1 MKPSMLSLL
10 IAAGAFGASTVYL
23 AIQLHEERVRAEEV
37 LAGSRALEQRI
48 AELESLRA
56 GFAVP
61 STQTGP
67 PVRGAPG
74 LSEVVAA
81 TMQPGAT
88 ALEMEAVASA
98 AARGPMPG
106 PALEQSEAFRKMMRN
121 QLRAQNKRLHA
132 DIGYKLGLTPEATNR
147 LIDLLT
153 DQQVRAMSEGARPR
167 TPGSGPRNGA
177 ELHQAQLDEVA
188 ELIGYDKIDLYKDYQ
203 ESLPARMEVATIAR
217 QLEGVDLQL
226 DDSQRERLVTALA
239 EERKRIPVPTFV
251 QGTSPEEHV
260 QALSAW
266 QEDYQQ
272 RTETR
277 VRSILNSQQLGTY
290 EEYQQWTR
298 EMRAQFELRRIR
310 GSEGAVMVAEPVELA
325 IPDAPRP

>member
-23 AIQLHEERVRAEEV
+23 AIQLDQERTRADQVSAE
-37 LAGSRALEQRI
+37 SQALERRI

-56 GFAVP
+56 ALTAP
-61 STQTGP
+61 QSQPGP
-67 PVRGAPG
+67 PIRDPLRLPA
-74 LSEVVAA
+74 VAA
-81 TMQPGAT
+81 ATPPPGVTAVEAEVAT
-88 ALEMEAVASA
+88 ARAAPMAEME
-98 AARGPMPG
+98 M
-106 PALEQSEAFRKMMRN
+106 EQSEAFRKMMRS

-132 DIGYKLGLTPEATNR
+132 DIGSSLGLTPEDTNR

-153 DQQVRAMSEGARPR
+153 DQQVSAMGAAGGRPR
-167 TPGSGPRNGA
+167 APGSGPRNGV
-177 ELHQAQLDEVA
+177 ELHQKQLNEVA
-188 ELIGYDKIDLYKDYQ
+188 ELIGYDKIDLYKEYQ

-239 EERKRIPVPTFV
+239 EERKRIPAPTYL
-251 QGTSPEEHV
+251 QGTSPEDHAR
-260 QALSAW
+260 ALTAW

-272 RTETR
+272 RSETR
-277 VRSILNSQQLGTY
+277 VRSILSSDQLSTY

-298 EMRAQFELRRIR
+298 EMRAQFESRRVR
-310 GSEGAVMVAEPVELA
+310 TAEPAGVA
-325 IPDAPRP
+325 MPAAPGP